1 MHVKEGIKLLA
12 ELVNNLHDVLIMI
25 INDIFGWGLTD
36 KDMHFWLMGFIG
48 IIVFLCI
55 YLLSKWVS
63 KLPFGITLLAFFYT
77 LTFMLVLV
85 FAIEIQQAI
94 TNRGNMEFFDAV
106 IGLWGVIAFFLV
118 YIGIVLLF
126 LLCKKLFSK
135 YRNTK
140 SRNMDV

>member
-1 MHVKEGIKLLA
+1 MKEGIKLLA

-36 KDMHFWLMGFIG
+36 KDMHFWVMGFIG
-48 IIVFLCI
+48 ISVFLGI
-55 YLLSKWVS
+55 YLLSKWIS

-106 IGLWGVIAFFLV
+106 IGLWGFIAFFLV
-118 YIGIVLLF
+118 YIGIILLF
-126 LLCKKLFSK
+126 LLGKKLFSK

>member
-1 MHVKEGIKLLA
+1 VKEGIKLLA

-36 KDMHFWLMGFIG
+36 KDMHFWVMGFIG
-48 IIVFLCI
+48 ISVFLGI
-55 YLLSKWVS
+55 YLLSKWIS

-106 IGLWGVIAFFLV
+106 IGLWGFIAFFLV
-118 YIGIVLLF
+118 YIGIILLF
-126 LLCKKLFSK
+126 LLGKKLFSK